1 VSVTARWSTSPGQ
14 AALGLLWLHGS
25 PESLA
30 VLLGPLPP
38 VGGMRLGPL
47 ADVDQGVVMRIRPH
61 AALLTPHGGPR
72 IRQRLTGW
80 LLERGVTFTETES
93 WDAFSSDPLER
104 RMLAALVRAASADAV
119 PLLLEQPRRWR
130 AHGPPTERDR
140 CLRLRRLIDPPT
152 VAIVGPPNAGKSSLL
167 NALAGRQ
174 VAAASPVAGTTRDYV
189 QVQVTLAGLAS
200 TVVDAPG
207 LRSTDDPIET
217 EALANASAC
226 IRAADL
232 RLSVAAPGQAF
243 LPDWPDAVRV
253 RTMAD
258 LPEADPAGTQLR
270 VSAHTGSGLG
280 ELAQAVRQRLVP
292 DADLRSDLP
301 FDFDGPA

>member
-1 VSVTARWSTSPGQ
+1 VSAEARWSTSPGQ

-30 VLLGPLPP
+30 ALLGPLPP
-38 VGGMRLGPL
+38 VGGMRLRPL
-47 ADVDQGVVMRIRPH
+47 ADVDQGVVMRVQPH

-72 IRQRLTGW
+72 IRQRLTDW

-93 WDAFSSDPLER
+93 WDALSPDPLER
-104 RMLAALVRAASADAV
+104 RMLATLARAASVDAV
-119 PLLLEQPRRWR
+119 PLLLEQPRRWHV
-130 AHGPPTERDR
+130 HGPPADRDR

-152 VAIVGPPNAGKSSLL
+152 VAMVGPPNAGKSSLL
-167 NALAGRQ
+167 NALAGRP

-189 QVQVTLAGLAS
+189 QVQVTLAGLVCV
-200 TVVDAPG
+200 VVDAPG

-217 EALANASAC
+217 EAISNASELV
-226 IRAADL
+226 RTADL
-232 RLSVAAPGQAF
+232 RLSLAAPGQAF

-258 LPEADPAGTQLR
+258 LPGADPAGTQLR
-270 VSAHTGSGLG
+270 VSALTGSGLG
-280 ELAQAVRQRLVP
+280 ELAHAARQHLVP